1 MAAINTS
8 CLIGSNSFLPRA
20 AGRVGRFR
28 IPLDGSPFGELDTT
42 LDPEEH
48 GRGINMCSINPAY
61 LGKRY
66 RYAYACGARRP
77 CNFPN
82 TLTVGGAT
90 FGHRPKTRAQFECNY
105 KVFCRLGKP
114 SSRRASSF
122 GRRVTKTKT
131 PKEKTKISE
140 EWRRPRLIRRR
151 LRCQRRRQ

>member
-1 MAAINTS
+1 MPLAADK
-8 CLIGSNSFLPRA
+8 
-20 AGRVGRFR
+20 VGRFR

-48 GRGINMCSINPAY
+48 GRGIDMCSINPAY

-90 FGHRPKTRAQFECNY
+90 FGPRPKARTQFECND

-122 GRRVTKTKT
+122 GRRVAKTKAPT
-131 PKEKTKISE
+131 AKTEAPKAKTKISE
-140 EWRRPRLIRRR
+140 ER
-151 LRCQRRRQ
+151 

>member
-1 MAAINTS
+1 M
-8 CLIGSNSFLPRA
+8 PRA

-28 IPLDGSPFGELDTT
+28 IPLDGSPFGELDTA

-66 RYAYACGARRP
+66 RYAYTCGARRP

-90 FGHRPKTRAQFECNY
+90 FGHRLKARAQFECND

-114 SSRRASSF
+114 ISRRASSF
-122 GRRVTKTKT
+122 GRRVTKTKVPT
-131 PKEKTKISE
+131 AKTEAPRAKTKISE
-140 EWRRPRLIRRR
+140 EWRRSRRMRRR
-151 LRCQRRRQ
+151 LSSQRRRQR